1 MPALIIDPA
10 LQAAV
15 IRQFNLRGELAPFNL
30 TENVVPVFD
39 IGALTGNL
47 PTVVTTLAGSQ
58 GLRIGTLGGNPYL
71 VTESPRY
78 DDTDVVDSRSVTNP
92 TAGQVLADSGQLSP
106 ANQQLC
112 AAVISSDGAL
122 SDFSIQWR
130 DAANAVTLA
139 SWTFILGTAGTSSVN
154 WGKFNLNFSNNERI
168 RIVSDSA
175 VTGDV
180 AATIMTVNIS
190 PSEAS

>member
-58 GLRIGTLGGNPYL
+58 GVRVGVNANTNFLPVLP
-71 VTESPRY
+71 PAY
-78 DDTDVVDSRSVTNP
+78 DDTDIVDDVTVNPAAAAVLADTGQLAAGIQMVYAQINWNTAIVDFQLEWRNAANSATLATFQYQVGTGLPHASFGPLTLNVVVNERLRWATAGGGTGTSSSSIASRSV
-92 TAGQVLADSGQLSP
+92 AR
-106 ANQQLC
+106 
-112 AAVISSDGAL
+112 
-122 SDFSIQWR
+122 SI
-130 DAANAVTLA
+130 A
-139 SWTFILGTAGTSSVN
+139 S
-154 WGKFNLNFSNNERI
+154 
-168 RIVSDSA
+168 
-175 VTGDV
+175 
-180 AATIMTVNIS
+180 
-190 PSEAS
+190 

>member
-58 GLRIGTLGGNPYL
+58 GVRVGTADARFYLPTALPVINDPERFDGGF
-71 VTESPRY
+71 T
-78 DDTDVVDSRSVTNP
+78 TNP
-92 TAGQVLADSGQLSP
+92 GANAVVADTGQLSVGDHLVW
-106 ANQQLC
+106 AQFSSDT
-112 AAVISSDGAL
+112 AAVQAQL
-122 SDFSIQWR
+122 QWR

-139 SWTFILGTAGTSSVN
+139 SWSFLVDPGGPAQTPIFMAEVSAD
-154 WGKFNLNFSNNERI
+154 ERFRWSTI
-168 RIVSDSA
+168 RA
-175 VTGDV
+175 VVGDV
-180 AATIMTVNIS
+180 AAGIVAQQVFES
-190 PSEAS
+190 RAA